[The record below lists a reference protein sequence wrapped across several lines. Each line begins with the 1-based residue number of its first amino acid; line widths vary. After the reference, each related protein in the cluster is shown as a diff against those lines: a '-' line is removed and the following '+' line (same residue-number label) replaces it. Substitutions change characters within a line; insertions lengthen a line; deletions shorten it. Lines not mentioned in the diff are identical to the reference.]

1 MAERQQFF
9 AEAAQDGQDELL
21 GELDELE
28 ALAMEEELNQMSA
41 GVGVGAI
48 SAPAQAQP
56 AAAQAAPTSTAA

>member
-21 GELDELE
+21 ADLDELE
-28 ALAMEEELNQMSA
+28 ALAMEDELNAMDT

-48 SAPAQAQP
+48 SQPAAAAQP
-56 AAAQAAPTSTAA
+56 AAAQPTTAAQ